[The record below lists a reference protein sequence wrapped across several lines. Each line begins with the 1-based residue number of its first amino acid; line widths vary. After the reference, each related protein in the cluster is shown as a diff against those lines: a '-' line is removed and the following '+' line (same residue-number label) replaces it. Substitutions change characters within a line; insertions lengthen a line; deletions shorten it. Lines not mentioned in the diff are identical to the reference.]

1 MTLNL
6 ADEIIVCESQVIE
19 VSNLSVIR
27 SGNQVLHDI
36 NLSVTCGEFIGIVGP
51 NGGGKSTLL
60 LTILGI
66 LKPNTGTIRI
76 FDNEPMSKNVIGK
89 IGWVPQTASNISST
103 VQITVR
109 ELIQLGTLK
118 SKSYFQIYRK
128 KNRELVEKIIR
139 IVGLEE
145 VANTRLSS
153 LSGGQRQRA
162 VIGKALASE
171 AEIIVMDEPMVG
183 VDLESRNSLLKLLD
197 NLCHE
202 ENKTILMVSHDVS
215 TIKQTV
221 HRMIYLEETISYDGS
236 TSEFPDLSSLA
247 KLRGITATHNE
258 DISVKSKLDK
268 ARLDPIIMVSGKEGE
283 E

>member
-1 MTLNL
+1 MNL